1 MKYLSVHEVQ
11 MAYDLLVGMNPQ
23 IINDAQEFVKLL
35 VRIYEDDDT
44 KVGWNEGDL
53 PEHELIHVE
62 KISV

>member
-35 VRIYEDDDT
+35 VRIYEDGET
-44 KVGWNEGDL
+44 KVGWNEVRIAL
-53 PEHELIHVE
+53 RNL
-62 KISV
+62 

>member
-35 VRIYEDDDT
+35 VRIYEDDST
-44 KVGWNEGDL
+44 KVGWNEVRL
-53 PEHELIHVE
+53 AL
-62 KISV
+62 KNL

>member
-1 MKYLSVHEVQ
+1 MKYLSVHEIQ

-44 KVGWNEGDL
+44 KVGWNEVRIAL
-53 PEHELIHVE
+53 RSL
-62 KISV
+62 

>member
-35 VRIYEDDDT
+35 VRIYEDDST
-44 KVGWNEGDL
+44 KVGWNEVRL
-53 PEHELIHVE
+53 ALRNL
-62 KISV
+62 

>member
-35 VRIYEDDDT
+35 VRIYEDDST
-44 KVGWNEGDL
+44 KVGWNEVRIAL
-53 PEHELIHVE
+53 RSL
-62 KISV
+62 

>member
-44 KVGWNEGDL
+44 KVGWNEVRIAL
-53 PEHELIHVE
+53 RSL
-62 KISV
+62 

>member
-35 VRIYEDDDT
+35 VRIYEDGDT
-44 KVGWNEGDL
+44 KVGWNEVRL
-53 PEHELIHVE
+53 ALRCLY
-62 KISV
+62 